1 VQSAMNNRVTVGC
14 LLSTITFL
22 TGASEAWAQAKDEG
36 DAPSLPSLR
45 TPEPP
50 PDDPAMVEQQLAEL
64 RERLK
69 RSEDAARNTKSPL
82 TIGGYADLG
91 FFLPR
96 GNGGAGWVRDA
107 GNVQFPEYSNFAW
120 TFLGDILATTVN
132 TRGEVADLG
141 EGPGVNRFDSV
152 NSNGAASFMVNEL
165 NLRLGYS
172 LTDQAVVRTSV
183 NFMPRSGDDFS
194 LGDFMEVD
202 IAELEYV
209 LTDDGNTSLFIGKS
223 LPSFGIEY
231 KERKS
236 DQRFG
241 ITPSLMHR
249 YTSGTQL
256 GIKLRSKL
264 LRDWLILAAGATNGS
279 SVTEQFHFVSEI
291 DQNSGKTVSGR
302 AAISVPVGDLFQAIA
317 GDRLELGVSGEWG
330 PQDKSQTNAGD
341 MWFAGV
347 DLQYLGSGY
356 ALKAQAMRGGSPGDP
371 SGRAWGLKLR
381 NSGYV
386 EANWQ
391 MLARLGVVAR
401 AEARD
406 AFVHLAQERAYL
418 TKEMRVTGG
427 LRFQFSA
434 NVVLKAEYLHNREY
448 GGIREFMNDVF
459 TSSLVLAY

>member
-1 VQSAMNNRVTVGC
+1 M
-14 LLSTITFL
+14 
-22 TGASEAWAQAKDEG
+22 
-36 DAPSLPSLR
+36 
-45 TPEPP
+45 
-50 PDDPAMVEQQLAEL
+50 
-64 RERLK
+64 
-69 RSEDAARNTKSPL
+69 
-82 TIGGYADLG
+82 
-91 FFLPR
+91 
-96 GNGGAGWVRDA
+96 
-107 GNVQFPEYSNFAW
+107 
-120 TFLGDILATTVN
+120 N
-132 TRGEVADLG
+132 TRGEAADLG

-152 NSNGAASFMVNEL
+152 DSNGAPSFMVNEL

-172 LTDQAVVRTSV
+172 LTDRALVRTSV
-183 NFMPRSGDDFS
+183 NFMPRSGDEFS

-202 IAELEYV
+202 VAELEYL
-209 LTDDGNTSLFIGKS
+209 LTDDGNTSLFVGKS
-223 LPSFGIEY
+223 LPTFGIEY

-241 ITPSLMHR
+241 VTPSLMHR

-264 LRDWLILAAGATNGS
+264 LRDWLVLAAGATNGS
-279 SVTEQFHFVSEI
+279 SVTEQFHFVSEV
-291 DQNSGKTVSGR
+291 DQNSGKTLSAR
-302 AAISVPVGDLFQAIA
+302 AAISVPIGDLFQAIA
-317 GDRLELGVSGEWG
+317 GDRLELGASGEWG
-330 PQDKSQTNAGD
+330 PQDKAHDNSGD
-341 MWFAGV
+341 MWFAGL

-356 ALKAQAMRGGSPGDP
+356 ALKAQVMRGAAPGSD

-427 LRFQFSA
+427 LRFVFSS
-434 NVVLKAEYLHNREY
+434 NVVLKAEYLHNREF

>member
-1 VQSAMNNRVTVGC
+1 M
-14 LLSTITFL
+14 
-22 TGASEAWAQAKDEG
+22 
-36 DAPSLPSLR
+36 
-45 TPEPP
+45 
-50 PDDPAMVEQQLAEL
+50 
-64 RERLK
+64 
-69 RSEDAARNTKSPL
+69 
-82 TIGGYADLG
+82 
-91 FFLPR
+91 PR

-209 LTDDGNTSLFIGKS
+209 LTDDGNTSLFVGKS

-241 ITPSLMHR
+241 ITPSLVHR

-264 LRDWLILAAGATNGS
+264 LRDWLVLAAGGHQRLLGHRAVPLRLGDRP
-279 SVTEQFHFVSEI
+279 EQRQDRQRPGG
-291 DQNSGKTVSGR
+291 DQRPGGR
-302 AAISVPVGDLFQAIA
+302 SVPGHRRRPAGAGRVG
-317 GDRLELGVSGEWG
+317 RV
-330 PQDKSQTNAGD
+330 
-341 MWFAGV
+341 
-347 DLQYLGSGY
+347 
-356 ALKAQAMRGGSPGDP
+356 GSPG
-371 SGRAWGLKLR
+371 
-381 NSGYV
+381 
-386 EANWQ
+386 Q
-391 MLARLGVVAR
+391 VAR
-401 AEARD
+401 PTPGTCGSPAWTCSTWA
-406 AFVHLAQERAYL
+406 AA
-418 TKEMRVTGG
+418 TP
-427 LRFQFSA
+427 
-434 NVVLKAEYLHNREY
+434 
-448 GGIREFMNDVF
+448 
-459 TSSLVLAY
+459 

>member
-1 VQSAMNNRVTVGC
+1 
-14 LLSTITFL
+14 
-22 TGASEAWAQAKDEG
+22 
-36 DAPSLPSLR
+36 
-45 TPEPP
+45 
-50 PDDPAMVEQQLAEL
+50 MVEQQLAEL

-91 FFLPR
+91 FFVPR

-107 GNVQFPEYSNFAW
+107 GNVQFPEYSAFAW

-132 TRGEVADLG
+132 TRGEAADLG

-172 LTDQAVVRTSV
+172 LTDQALVRTSV

-209 LTDDGNTSLFIGKS
+209 LTDDGNTSLFVGKS

-241 ITPSLMHR
+241 VTPSLMHR

-264 LRDWLILAAGATNGS
+264 LRDWLILAVGATNGS
-279 SVTEQFHFVSEI
+279 SVTEQFHFISEV
-291 DQNSGKTVSGR
+291 DQNSGKTLSGR

-317 GDRLELGVSGEWG
+317 GDRLELGASGEWG
-330 PQDKSQTNAGD
+330 PQDKAPDNAGRHLVRRPGPAVPGQRLRPEGPGHARRL
-341 MWFAGV
+341 AG
-347 DLQYLGSGY
+347 QRQRPGLGPDACATRATSRPTGRCWP
-356 ALKAQAMRGGSPGDP
+356 AWAWWPGPRPATP
-371 SGRAWGLKLR
+371 SSTWPR
-381 NSGYV
+381 
-386 EANWQ
+386 
-391 MLARLGVVAR
+391 
-401 AEARD
+401 
-406 AFVHLAQERAYL
+406 
-418 TKEMRVTGG
+418 
-427 LRFQFSA
+427 SA
-434 NVVLKAEYLHNREY
+434 P
-448 GGIREFMNDVF
+448 
-459 TSSLVLAY
+459 T

>member
-1 VQSAMNNRVTVGC
+1 MQSAMNNRVTVGC

-22 TGASEAWAQAKDEG
+22 AGASQAWAQGKDEG

-141 EGPGVNRFDSV
+141 EGPGVIRFDSV

-279 SVTEQFHFVSEI
+279 SVTEQFHFVS
-291 DQNSGKTVSGR
+291 R
-302 AAISVPVGDLFQAIA
+302 AIFEQKPMCFI
-317 GDRLELGVSGEWG
+317 
-330 PQDKSQTNAGD
+330 
-341 MWFAGV
+341 
-347 DLQYLGSGY
+347 
-356 ALKAQAMRGGSPGDP
+356 RG
-371 SGRAWGLKLR
+371 
-381 NSGYV
+381 
-386 EANWQ
+386 
-391 MLARLGVVAR
+391 
-401 AEARD
+401 
-406 AFVHLAQERAYL
+406 
-418 TKEMRVTGG
+418 
-427 LRFQFSA
+427 
-434 NVVLKAEYLHNREY
+434 
-448 GGIREFMNDVF
+448 
-459 TSSLVLAY
+459 

>member
-1 VQSAMNNRVTVGC
+1 MRNRILVGFM
-14 LLSTITFL
+14 LSTTALIA
-22 TGASEAWAQAKDEG
+22 GAGRAQAQAAEKDDG

-69 RSEDAARNTKSPL
+69 RTEDAARNTKSPM

-91 FFLPR
+91 FFVPR

-107 GNVQFPEYSNFAW
+107 GNLQFPEYSRFAW

-132 TRGEVADLG
+132 TRGEAADLG

-152 NSNGAASFMVNEL
+152 NSNGAPSFMVNEL
-165 NLRLGYS
+165 NLRLGYT
-172 LTDQAVVRTSV
+172 LTDRALVRTSV
-183 NFMPRSGDDFS
+183 NFMPRSGDEFS

-202 IAELEYV
+202 LAELEYL
-209 LTDDGNTSLFIGKS
+209 LTDDGNTSLFVGKS
-223 LPSFGIEY
+223 LPTFGVEY

-241 ITPSLMHR
+241 VTPSLMHR

-264 LRDWLILAAGATNGS
+264 LRDWLVLAAGATNGS
-279 SVTEQFHFVSEI
+279 SVTEQFHFISEV
-291 DQNSGKTVSGR
+291 DQNSGKTLSGR

-317 GDRLELGVSGEWG
+317 GDRLELGASGEWG
-330 PQDKSQTNAGD
+330 PQDKAHDNSGA
-341 MWFAGV
+341 MWFAGL

-356 ALKAQAMRGGSPGDP
+356 ALKAQVMRGAAPGSD

-418 TKEMRVTGG
+418 TKQMRVTGG
-427 LRFQFSA
+427 LRFVFSS
-434 NVVLKAEYLHNREY
+434 NVVLKAEYLHNREF